1 MSFAL
6 LLDFT
11 GYIEYLL
18 LVLFSSV
25 VGIGYIVRHKRITVY
40 VIAHKNT
47 LHSQCRVV
55 LYLCRYNFKELIFI
69 YRLREIISLQII
81 NSPFGEIIGH
91 FLGFNALGYNHLIIK
106 KNPDIPLCFGISGF

>member
-47 LHSQCRVV
+47 LHSQCRVF
-55 LYLCRYNFKELIFI
+55 LYLRRYNFKELIFI

-91 FLGFNALGYNHLIIK
+91 FLGFNALGYYLYIY
-106 KNPDIPLCFGISGF
+106 GFQQSYN